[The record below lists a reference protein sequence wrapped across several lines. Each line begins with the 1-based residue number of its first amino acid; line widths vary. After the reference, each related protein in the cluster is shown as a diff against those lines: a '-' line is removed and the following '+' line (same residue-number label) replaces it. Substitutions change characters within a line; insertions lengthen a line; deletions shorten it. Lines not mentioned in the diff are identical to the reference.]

1 MSVGALLLIAVLY
14 LIGVLIGL
22 VINNKDKRPK
32 GFREG

>member
-22 VINNKDKRPK
+22 VINKKDKRPK
-32 GFREG
+32 GFR